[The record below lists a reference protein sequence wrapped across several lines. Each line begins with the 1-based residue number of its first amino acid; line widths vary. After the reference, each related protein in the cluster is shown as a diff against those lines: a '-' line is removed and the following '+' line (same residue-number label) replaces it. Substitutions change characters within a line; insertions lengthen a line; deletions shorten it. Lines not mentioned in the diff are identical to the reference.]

1 MSKMKY
7 IDSWLSGL
15 GLQYLIPKLQASNV
29 TTPKRLAQ
37 LSAKDIYEVVG
48 DNEEDRRKISFLI
61 QRLQKILSSKGE
73 GDKNHSFTHSLT
85 FLVYI
90 SLTHSLT
97 LFHSR
102 THRWNSDD

>member
-61 QRLQKILSSKGE
+61 QRLQNILSSKAKD
-73 GDKNHSFTHSLT
+73 GDTHP
-85 FLVYI
+85 
-90 SLTHSLT
+90 LTHVLT
-97 LFHSR
+97 H
-102 THRWNSDD
+102 